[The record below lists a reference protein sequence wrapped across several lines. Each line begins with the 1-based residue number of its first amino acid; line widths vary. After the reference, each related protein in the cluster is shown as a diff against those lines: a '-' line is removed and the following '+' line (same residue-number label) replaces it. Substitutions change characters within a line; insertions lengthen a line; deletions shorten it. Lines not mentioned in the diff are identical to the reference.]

1 MDKIIPF
8 KKDIIFQTNLSEV
21 TSISLEHNLNTVGDN
36 EISGNFMV
44 SGEYKIADTSQNVE
58 TFSYD
63 LPFHIHLDDKYILD
77 HVEIDIDDFY
87 YEIINDSVLSVNIDV
102 LVTKL
107 EERLVEEEVRKE
119 DVIEVMEEEETK
131 NIDVITPLQIEEEE
145 TPRCIEEEEETSN
158 TIFSN
163 MDSFGETYKS
173 YKIYIVRDGDSIETI
188 LEKYGVSKEQLDEYN
203 DLKEIK
209 SGDKIIIP
217 S

>member
-77 HVEIDIDDFY
+77 RVEMDIDDFY
-87 YEIINDSVLSVNIDV
+87 YEIINDSILSVNIDV

-119 DVIEVMEEEETK
+119 EVIGVMEEEDTK
-131 NIDVITPLQIEEEE
+131 DVITPLQAEEE
-145 TPRCIEEEEETSN
+145 TSRCIEEEEVSS

-163 MDSFGETYKS
+163 MESFGETYKS
-173 YKIYIVRDGDSIETI
+173 YKIYIVRNGDSIETI
-188 LEKYGVSKEQLDEYN
+188 LEKYGISKEQLDEYN